1 MNLND
6 LKTRI
11 HDNVDSVMVGCHDKT
26 DLLLM
31 CALVG
36 GHVLLE
42 DVPGTGKTTLAKAFA
57 KSINADFQRI
67 QFTPDLLPSDLTGI
81 NLYLQN
87 EQRFSFQKGP
97 LFSQIILADEINRAA
112 PRTQSSMLEAMEEK
126 QISVDGN
133 TYALPEPFL
142 VIATQNP
149 VENAGTFPL
158 PEAQIDRFAVRL
170 SMGYPSLDE
179 EIRMLKSQSESSP
192 LDQLQPVIQCS
203 DFLALKHQ
211 WQHVFISDAVY
222 QYLMDIVS
230 ATRTNKKISLGLSP
244 RAALT
249 MTKCLKAYAAIQG
262 RDYVLPDD
270 VKALIHP
277 VFDHRLIIQGASYTR
292 SRNTALIL
300 DEILEEISVP
310 TEDFL
315 RKQG

>member
-1 MNLND
+1 MKLD
-6 LKTRI
+6 RLRTLI
-11 HDNVDSVMVGCHDKT
+11 HNNVDSVMVGCHDKT

-31 CALVG
+31 CALIG

-81 NLYLQN
+81 NIYLQT
-87 EQRFSFQKGP
+87 EQQFSFQKGP

-126 QISVDGN
+126 QISVDGK
-133 TYALPEPFL
+133 TYLLPEPFL

-170 SMGYPSLDE
+170 SMGYPSMEE
-179 EIRMLKSQSESSP
+179 EIRMLKSQSEQNP
-192 LDQLQPVIQCS
+192 LEQLQAVIQCN
-203 DFLALKHQ
+203 DFLELKNH
-211 WQHVFISDAVY
+211 WQQVFISDSVY
-222 QYLMDIVS
+222 QYLMDIVN
-230 ATRTNKKISLGLSP
+230 ATRTNKKIALGVSP

-270 VKALIHP
+270 VKSLIHP
-277 VFDHRLIIQGASYTR
+277 VFDHRLVIQGASYTR
-292 SRNTALIL
+292 SRNTSLIL
-300 DEILEEISVP
+300 DEILEQIAVP
-310 TEDFL
+310 TEDFQ
-315 RKQG
+315 RKLA